1 MEKIKLEVAGIPA
14 VLYGKRSRKVYLYVH
29 GKNGSAAEAARFA
42 RTACPAGWQVLAVD
56 LPEHGTRKNSPE
68 KLVPWVVTREL
79 QAVYARV
86 QPVWKQIRVY
96 GVSIGAWFAMQALQT
111 QTPEKALLVSPVVDM
126 EKLILDLMQ
135 QAGVTEEQLH
145 AAGEIPTAMGETL
158 SWPYLCWVRE
168 HPLHWKVPTQV
179 LYADTDPLTGHTAME
194 RFRQQT
200 GAHLTILE
208 GGEHWFHTELQ
219 LAVLQEWE
227 RPSWPLCKAG
237 RNTIVEPYRTE
248 SHAGRAGIAG
258 SGALPGAA
266 GSQSAAGRYS
276 AAGGG
281 EPDTDLLPEG
291 LCREHPHGVSPL
303 ER

>member
-1 MEKIKLEVAGIPA
+1 MGELAANAESRLRGGILPRRVFEIVLELALFLFVFVSCLCYHRENRARNALKQEEAVMEKIKLEVAGIPA

-56 LPEHGTRKNSPE
+56 LPEHGARKDSPE

-79 QAVYARV
+79 QAVYARM
-86 QPVWKQIRVY
+86 QPVWKHIRVY
-96 GVSIGAWFAMQALQT
+96 GVSIGAWLAMQALQT
-111 QTPEKALLVSPVVDM
+111 QQPEKALLVSPIVDM

-135 QAGVTEEQLH
+135 QAGVTEEQLRT
-145 AAGEIPTAMGETL
+145 AGEIPTAMGETL

-194 RFRQQT
+194 QFRQQT

-208 GGEHWFHTELQ
+208 GGEHWFHTETQ
-219 LAVLQEWE
+219 LAALQGWE
-227 RPSWPLCKAG
+227 SCH
-237 RNTIVEPYRTE
+237 I
-248 SHAGRAGIAG
+248 
-258 SGALPGAA
+258 
-266 GSQSAAGRYS
+266 
-276 AAGGG
+276 
-281 EPDTDLLPEG
+281 
-291 LCREHPHGVSPL
+291 
-303 ER
+303 

>member
-1 MEKIKLEVAGIPA
+1 MPAGVSGPQILKYTLSLNNGQSGSGGHSKSFCNKDDSNFFLFVFGFCLCYHRENRAQNAPKQEEAVMEKIKLEVAGIPA
-14 VLYGKRSRKVYLYVH
+14 VLYGKRSRRVYLYVH

-79 QAVYARV
+79 QAVYARM
-86 QPVWKQIRVY
+86 QPVWKHIRVY

-111 QTPEKALLVSPVVDM
+111 QKPEKALLVSPIVDM
-126 EKLILDLMQ
+126 EKLILALMQ

-145 AAGEIPTAMGETL
+145 AAGEIPTDFGETL

-208 GGEHWFHTELQ
+208 GGEHWFHTETQ
-219 LAVLQEWE
+219 LAALQSWE
-227 RPSWPLCKAG
+227 SCHL
-237 RNTIVEPYRTE
+237 
-248 SHAGRAGIAG
+248 
-258 SGALPGAA
+258 
-266 GSQSAAGRYS
+266 
-276 AAGGG
+276 
-281 EPDTDLLPEG
+281 
-291 LCREHPHGVSPL
+291 
-303 ER
+303 

>member
-1 MEKIKLEVAGIPA
+1 MEKIKLEIAGIPA

-79 QAVYARV
+79 QAVYARMH
-86 QPVWKQIRVY
+86 PVWKHIRVY

-111 QTPEKALLVSPVVDM
+111 QKPEKALLVSPVVDM
-126 EKLILDLMQ
+126 EKLILALMQ
-135 QAGVTEEQLH
+135 QAGVTEEQLR
-145 AAGEIPTAMGETL
+145 AAGEIPTDFGETL

-194 RFRQQT
+194 QFRQQT
-200 GAHLTILE
+200 RAHLTILE
-208 GGEHWFHTELQ
+208 GGEHWFHTETQ
-219 LAVLQEWE
+219 LAALQSWE
-227 RPSWPLCKAG
+227 SCHL
-237 RNTIVEPYRTE
+237 
-248 SHAGRAGIAG
+248 
-258 SGALPGAA
+258 
-266 GSQSAAGRYS
+266 
-276 AAGGG
+276 
-281 EPDTDLLPEG
+281 
-291 LCREHPHGVSPL
+291 
-303 ER
+303 

>member
-1 MEKIKLEVAGIPA
+1 MKTQKLEISGIPA
-14 VLYGKRSRKVYLYVH
+14 LLYGEESRKVYLYVH

-79 QAVYARV
+79 QTVYARM
-86 QPVWKQIRVY
+86 QPVWKHIRVY

-111 QTPEKALLVSPVVDM
+111 QKPEKALLVSPVVDM
-126 EKLILDLMQ
+126 EKLILALMQ

-145 AAGEIPTAMGETL
+145 AAGEIPTDFGKTL

-208 GGEHWFHTELQ
+208 GGEHWFHTEEQMQFLNHIGLGLRSLDAHIAHILQ
-219 LAVLQEWE
+219 FAVLCSRQSNDLHSLSVCGCRRKQHIFTVTTGGNAKEHIP
-227 RPSWPLCKAG
+227 RFTV
-237 RNTIVEPYRTE
+237 TI
-248 SHAGRAGIAG
+248 
-258 SGALPGAA
+258 
-266 GSQSAAGRYS
+266 
-276 AAGGG
+276 
-281 EPDTDLLPEG
+281 DLLCEA
-291 LCREHPHGVSPL
+291 E
-303 ER
+303 